1 MLHEPV
7 GYLSQQMVSCVATVD
22 AMIAVGVDKFLEILI
37 CLNHCLAILES
48 VLWMNIVI
56 CKTMYEK

>member
-7 GYLSQQMVSCVATVD
+7 GYLSQQVIPCVTAVD

-48 VLWMNIVI
+48 VLWMNIVVS
-56 CKTMYEK
+56 KTMYEK

>member
-7 GYLSQQMVSCVATVD
+7 GYLSQQVIPRVASVN

-48 VLWMNIVI
+48 VLWMNIVV